1 MSFSH
6 SHISHILV
14 TTIKGSITQVIKQV
28 IFCHTFQSH
37 VYTYFF
43 TKVVMNKVLVQFS
56 TQINVSLCKMDQ
68 PIQEFDFS
76 IHTFH
81 SSNRIARKNPNFK
94 KFTKQ
99 YPTEFHS
106 IHSEQSTEVEEILS
120 KFMSCA
126 RLKNGIAIFRKILPL
141 PIRICQY

>member
-1 MSFSH
+1 
-6 SHISHILV
+6 
-14 TTIKGSITQVIKQV
+14 
-28 IFCHTFQSH
+28 
-37 VYTYFF
+37 
-43 TKVVMNKVLVQFS
+43 
-56 TQINVSLCKMDQ
+56 MDQ

-106 IHSEQSTEVEEILS
+106 IHSEQSTEVEKILS
-120 KFMSCA
+120 KFVSCA